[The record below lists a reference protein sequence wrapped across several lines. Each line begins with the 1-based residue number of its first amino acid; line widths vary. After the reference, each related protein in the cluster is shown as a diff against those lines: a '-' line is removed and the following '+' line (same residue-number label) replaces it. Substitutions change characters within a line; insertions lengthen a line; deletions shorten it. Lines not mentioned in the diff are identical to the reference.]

1 MYFFF
6 FSSSSSRMCFSM
18 YFQNIFMYDLYNFT
32 KTLWPLSNVFR
43 LTHKVSN
50 VFQDVI
56 SERRDLLRA
65 VCCRLS
71 MKIII
76 YNIQKSTKD
85 QNPERRWKM
94 TQKIQEFTKHKQ
106 VRRQKSR
113 VDKLKSLTKKKRNV
127 QKKKLIDT

>member
-6 FSSSSSRMCFSM
+6 SFSSSRMCFWM

-32 KTLWPLSNVFR
+32 KILWPLSDLFR
-43 LTHKVSN
+43 WTHKVSN

-65 VCCRLS
+65 VCSRLS

-85 QNPERRWKM
+85 ENPERRWKM
-94 TQKIQEFTKHKQ
+94 TQKLQEFTKHKL
-106 VRRQKSR
+106 VRRQKNR